1 MKKSTLL
8 VIILYVI
15 LSLCAVKINAQDS
28 PKAVILQPKPGKQ
41 AELKLNSQGFKI
53 PANCPDSTRVYQ
65 IGEKGSKFIF
75 RTSKKTGKTYRFY
88 LENKK

>member
-28 PKAVILQPKPGKQ
+28 PKAVILQPKVKV
-41 AELKLNSQGFKI
+41 AETKINSQGFNI
-53 PANCPDSTRVYQ
+53 PVSCSDTTKVYQ

-75 RTSKKTGKTYRFY
+75 RVSKKTGKTYRFY
-88 LENKK
+88 LTEKK